1 MRGAVCHPSRPRG
14 ADDSHQRHRAP
25 ATRSTSLASRA
36 RGLSRLS
43 LVGIAISVLA
53 VAGVVWWALRQEPPK
68 FPDTAGEW
76 GALAGAIALYALATL
91 VRGERW
97 HSLLR
102 AEGARPTRADAQ
114 GLNVVGYAANNILPA
129 RAGDAVRVFLMAPL
143 AQTSKKAVLG
153 TLLAERLLDIAVI
166 LTLFVVVGYGLLGE
180 VGAGDVEWVALATAV
195 VIGGGVIAVVLVR
208 RNERLHALTA
218 PILSSTLQLRGRH
231 GLRLLCA
238 TLLIWALEAGVWMS
252 VGAAAGF
259 RMNPIEGC
267 YIVALASVFALIP
280 SGPGLRG
287 HAGRRRD
294 HRASSR
300 SAGPSRRRVTYLIL
314 VRFVIAVPIT
324 VVGLGADGRPL
335 RRPAEP
341 APGDDEAPRLR
352 AARLRRCSSQPRS
365 RCG

>member
-1 MRGAVCHPSRPRG
+1 LSNRAGATGGFESSRLPPFPDLLEPRTPISTIARR
-14 ADDSHQRHRAP
+14 ADAVGEPPAP
-25 ATRSTSLASRA
+25 R

-43 LVGIAISVLA
+43 LLGIAISVLA
-53 VAGVVWWALRQEPPK
+53 VAGVVWWALRQEPPQ

-102 AEGARPTRADAQ
+102 AEGGDPTRADSH

-129 RAGDAVRVFLMAPL
+129 RAGDAVRVFLMAPR

-180 VGAGDVEWVALATAV
+180 LGAGDVEWVALATVAV
-195 VIGGGVIAVVLVR
+195 FAAAGTAVVLVR
-208 RNERLHALTA
+208 RNERLHALVA

-231 GLRLLCA
+231 GLRLLAA
-238 TLLIWALEAGVWMS
+238 TVLVWALEAGVWMS
-252 VGAAAGF
+252 VGAASGF

-280 SGPGLRG
+280 SGPGY
-287 HAGRRRD
+287 AGTQD
-294 HRASSR
+294 AAAVTGIRALGGTGSQ
-300 SAGPSRRRVTYLIL
+300 AVTYLIL

-324 VVGLGADGRPL
+324 VVGLALMAVRYGGL
-335 RRPAEP
+335 RRLRPA
-341 APGDDEAPRLR
+341 R
-352 AARLRRCSSQPRS
+352 
-365 RCG
+365 